1 MKHLLVI
8 AMLAPMLAPVLALA
22 PASALAQSADPN
34 SAAKLPIA
42 RKLYDEG
49 VDAVNKGRWSTAYD
63 KFKASYEL
71 VPRPITLFNLAAAQ
85 SQTGRL
91 VEASES
97 YRRFLRDTSD
107 GRLNEMRESATSQ
120 LEALDKQIAQVTI
133 DVGHLEPDDIILI
146 DEIEFPHSALR
157 TAIPMN
163 PGQHVARVQ
172 RGQNAIANRKI
183 TLSSGAN
190 ESVQIDLPIA
200 PPPDLTVHRDPESG
214 APGVTGTSMS
224 GRRTEPAPEP
234 PRSWLRSPWLW
245 TGVAVV
251 VGGAAVGT
259 YMLTRSPD
267 GVTIR

>member
-8 AMLAPMLAPVLALA
+8 AMLALV
-22 PASALAQSADPN
+22 PASALAQSVDPN

-71 VPRPITLFNLAAAQ
+71 VPRPSTLFNLAGAQ

-107 GRLNEMRESATSQ
+107 GRFNDMRESATSQ

-133 DVGHLEPDDIILI
+133 DVGHL
-146 DEIEFPHSALR
+146 
-157 TAIPMN
+157 
-163 PGQHVARVQ
+163 
-172 RGQNAIANRKI
+172 
-183 TLSSGAN
+183 
-190 ESVQIDLPIA
+190 
-200 PPPDLTVHRDPESG
+200 
-214 APGVTGTSMS
+214 
-224 GRRTEPAPEP
+224 
-234 PRSWLRSPWLW
+234 
-245 TGVAVV
+245 
-251 VGGAAVGT
+251 
-259 YMLTRSPD
+259 
-267 GVTIR
+267 

>member
-8 AMLAPMLAPVLALA
+8 AMLAPILAPILALA
-22 PASALAQSADPN
+22 PASALAQPTDPN

-49 VDAVNKGRWSTAYD
+49 VDAINKGRWSTAYD

-71 VPRPITLFNLAAAQ
+71 VPRPLTLFNLAAAQ

-107 GRLNEMRESATSQ
+107 GRLNDERENATSQ
-120 LEALDKQIAQVTI
+120 LEQLDKQIAQVTI
-133 DVGHLEPDDIILI
+133 EVAHLESDDIILI
-146 DEIEFPHSALR
+146 DEIEFPHSALH

-183 TLSSGAN
+183 TLVSGAT

-200 PPPDLTVHRDPESG
+200 QPDLNVRRDSESA
-214 APGVTGTSMS
+214 APGVTGTS
-224 GRRTEPAPEP
+224 GLTRRTEPAPADGE
-234 PRSWLRSPWLW
+234 RSWLRSPWLW
-245 TGVAVV
+245 AGVAVV

>member
-8 AMLAPMLAPVLALA
+8 AMLAPILALA
-22 PASALAQSADPN
+22 RASALAQPADPN

-49 VDAVNKGRWSTAYD
+49 VDAINKGRWSTAYD

-71 VPRPITLFNLAAAQ
+71 VPRPSTLFNLAAAQ

-97 YRRFLRDTSD
+97 YRRFLRDTAD
-107 GRLNEMRESATSQ
+107 GRFNDMRSEATTQ
-120 LEALDKQIAQVTI
+120 LDALDKQIAQVTI
-133 DVGHLEPDDIILI
+133 DVSHLEPDDIILI

-172 RGQNAIANRKI
+172 RGQSAIANRKI
-183 TLSSGAN
+183 TLASGAT

-200 PPPDLTVHRDPESG
+200 QPADLTVHRDPESA
-214 APGVTGTSMS
+214 APGVTGTSIS

>member
-8 AMLAPMLAPVLALA
+8 AMLALA

-34 SAAKLPIA
+34 AAAKLPIA

-49 VDAVNKGRWSTAYD
+49 VDAINKGRWSTAYD

-71 VPRPITLFNLAAAQ
+71 VPRPITLFNLAGAQ

-107 GRLNEMRESATSQ
+107 GRFNEMRAEATSQ
-120 LEALDKQIAQVTI
+120 LEQIDKQIAQVTI
-133 DVGHLEPDDIILI
+133 DIAHLESDDVVMV
-146 DEIEFPHSALR
+146 DEIEFPHSALH

-183 TLSSGAN
+183 TLASGAT
-190 ESVQIDLPIA
+190 ESVQIDLPILQ
-200 PPPDLTVHRDPESG
+200 PDLTVHRDPESG
-214 APGVTGTSMS
+214 APGVTGTATRNEP
-224 GRRTEPAPEP
+224 GPAPAP

-245 TGVAVV
+245 SGVAVV
-251 VGGAAVGT
+251 VAGAATGA
-259 YMLTRSPD
+259 YLLTRSPD
-267 GVTIR
+267 GVTIH